1 MKENLPKR
9 KHIRL
14 KNYDYNST
22 GAYFITI
29 CAYKRQCLF
38 AKAKHGSSLFFEDDQ
53 SSAFTLTEYGIIAKN
68 QLKTLSERYSN
79 VKIGGYAI
87 MPNHIHAIIIL
98 EEAAG
103 ASPRPTLSDVIC
115 AYKSLTKREC
125 NKIKPI
131 SKLFQNS
138 FYDHVIRNEVDYS
151 EVLKY
156 IEENP
161 AKWYYDKLYTEE

>member
-1 MKENLPKR
+1 
-9 KHIRL
+9 
-14 KNYDYNST
+14 
-22 GAYFITI
+22 
-29 CAYKRQCLF
+29 
-38 AKAKHGSSLFFEDDQ
+38 
-53 SSAFTLTEYGIIAKN
+53 
-68 QLKTLSERYSN
+68 
-79 VKIGGYAI
+79 

-161 AKWYYDKLYTEE
+161 AKWYYDKLYTEQ